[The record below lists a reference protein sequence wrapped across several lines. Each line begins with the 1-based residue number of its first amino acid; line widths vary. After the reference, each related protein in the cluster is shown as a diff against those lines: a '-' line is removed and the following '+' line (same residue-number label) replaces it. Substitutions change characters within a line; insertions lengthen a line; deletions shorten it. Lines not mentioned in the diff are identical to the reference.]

1 MADWLSIS
9 TEDPLW
15 LVKSFV
21 LVTGVAAIPIILWY
35 GFLALVRRAAVIGT
49 TPTSRPSPLAL
60 DPC

>member
-35 GFLALVRRAAVIGT
+35 GFLALAAARRIGT
-49 TPTSRPSPLAL
+49 TPTSRPSPWR
-60 DPC
+60 

>member
-35 GFLALVRRAAVIGT
+35 GFLALVRRAAD
-49 TPTSRPSPLAL
+49 RKNAHK
-60 DPC
+60 

>member
-21 LVTGVAAIPIILWY
+21 LVTGVEAIPIILWY
-35 GFLALVRRAAVIGT
+35 GFLALVRRAAD
-49 TPTSRPSPLAL
+49 RNNAHK
-60 DPC
+60 